1 MLTTKREG
9 FAFTLK
15 IEPGRDLVG
24 VKFEYH
30 RSESIWEILCVHNNR
45 FWCVTKYDEYM
56 YQEFSLWQIESVY
69 VVEQAKV
76 LDMCYFN
83 VGIDS
88 GIIYVNRKSTV
99 ETVSYC
105 LYSYANGVLELV
117 KLDEED

>member
-1 MLTTKREG
+1 M
-9 FAFTLK
+9 K
-15 IEPGRDLVG
+15 IEPGQDLVG
-24 VKFEYH
+24 VKFKYH
-30 RSESIWEILCVHNNR
+30 GSKFIWEIVCVHNKR
-45 FWCVTKYDEYM
+45 FWCVTKYDVYK
-56 YQEFSLWQIESVY
+56 EFPLSQMENVD
-69 VVEQAKV
+69 VVEQVKI

-88 GIIYVNRKSTV
+88 GIIYVNRKYTV

>member
-1 MLTTKREG
+1 MQ
-9 FAFTLK
+9 

-24 VKFEYH
+24 VKFKYYG
-30 RSESIWEILCVHNNR
+30 SGSIWEILCVHNKR
-45 FWCVTKYDEYM
+45 FWCVTKYGGYA
-56 YQEFSLWQIESVY
+56 EFYLEFIESVD

-83 VGIDS
+83 VAIDS

-99 ETVSYC
+99 ATISYC
-105 LYSYANGVLELV
+105 MYSYANGVLELV

>member
-1 MLTTKREG
+1 
-9 FAFTLK
+9 LK

-30 RSESIWEILCVHNNR
+30 RSKFIWEILCVHNNQ
-45 FWCVTKYDEYM
+45 FWCVTKNDEYM

-88 GIIYVNRKSTV
+88 GIIYVNKKSTV

>member
-1 MLTTKREG
+1 M
-9 FAFTLK
+9 K

-24 VKFEYH
+24 VKFNVLG
-30 RSESIWEILCVHNNR
+30 SGSIWEILCVHNNR
-45 FWCVTKYDEYM
+45 FWCVTKYDGCM
-56 YQEFSLWQIESVY
+56 YQEFPLNQIESVD

-83 VGIDS
+83 VAIDS

-99 ETVSYC
+99 ATISYC
-105 LYSYANGVLELV
+105 MYSYANGVLELV